1 MMLSFD
7 VDVFFRPL
15 RSARNLDD
23 IGNVLQDVCR
33 LVGARYYAI
42 TQHVDPHEYG
52 SQGFRIHN
60 YPEGWAL
67 WFDDQRLGRVD
78 PVHRASQKS
87 LIGFRWSSVPTLI
100 SLSPRDGQILDA
112 ARGFGLGGG
121 FTVPANVPGEMLGSC
136 SFVAANDDDLDE
148 SVLPYAQLAGQFAFE
163 TVRRMSGPR
172 RTPAA
177 ALTDRQLE
185 CILWV
190 GRGKTDWEIA
200 QILGVSPNTVIEHLR
215 NARARYAASSRAML
229 PVRALFDGALSFA
242 DIFRR

>member
-1 MMLSFD
+1 MLSFD
-7 VDVFFRPL
+7 VDAVVRPL
-15 RSARNLDD
+15 RSARSLAD
-23 IGNVLQDVCR
+23 IATVLLEVCQQ
-33 LVGARYYAI
+33 VGASYYAI
-42 TQHVDPHEYG
+42 AQHVDPQEYG
-52 SQGFRIHN
+52 SQGSRIHN

-87 LIGFRWSSVPTLI
+87 LIGFRWSSVPDLI
-100 SLSPRDGQILDA
+100 SLSVRDGQILDA

-136 SFVAANDDDLDE
+136 SFVAANDVDLDDT
-148 SVLPYAQLAGQFAFE
+148 VLPYAQLAGQFAFE
-163 TVRRMSGPR
+163 AVRRMDGPR
-172 RTPAA
+172 RTPTAV
-177 ALTDRQLE
+177 LTDRQVE

-200 QILGVSPNTVIEHLR
+200 RILGVSPNTVVEHLR
-215 NARARYAASSRAML
+215 NARERYAASSRAML
-229 PVRALFDGALSFA
+229 PVRALFDGVLSFA